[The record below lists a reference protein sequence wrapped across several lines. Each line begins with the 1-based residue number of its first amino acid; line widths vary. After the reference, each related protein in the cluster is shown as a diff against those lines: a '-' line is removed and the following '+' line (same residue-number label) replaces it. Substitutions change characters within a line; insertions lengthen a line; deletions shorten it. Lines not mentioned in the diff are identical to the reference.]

1 MNERTIEFATFAAGR
16 FWEVEA
22 TFREVDGVLDAVVG
36 YAGGHLGSPTHEQVR
51 DGTTGHAEAVQVHFD
66 PSIVTYEELLEVFW
80 DSHDPTTANR
90 QGSDIGP
97 QYRSAIFVH
106 SPEQERVARESKS
119 RVGRSGRFRRPVVTE
134 IVAAASFH
142 RAEEHHQQYLAK
154 GGRAHGHR

>member
-22 TFREVDGVLDAVVG
+22 TFREVEGVLDAIVG
-36 YAGGHLGSPTHEQVR
+36 YAGGHLENPTHEQVR

-106 SPEQERVARESKS
+106 SPEQERVARDSKS

-142 RAEEHHQQYLAK
+142 RAEEYHQQYLAK
-154 GGRAHGHR
+154 GGQAHGRR